1 MVFSADKV
9 SGSRT
14 LCQPRVLTRQQDS
27 RKEMTIHCLSQQG
40 LSGLS
45 SFIAVQDK
53 NFHTSWSVP
62 AGRAEEALDLKRLH
76 GRNGADVAAAWTDG

>member
-1 MVFSADKV
+1 MALSADKV
-9 SGSRT
+9 LGSRA

-40 LSGLS
+40 LSDLI
-45 SFIAVQDK
+45 SFIPVQDK

-62 AGRAEEALDLKRLH
+62 TGRAEQALDLKRLH